1 MENFPIIVNKEKPL
15 IIIAKRS
22 ILDAGGS
29 SGNTSY
35 ILDPTYFKEC
45 LRITTSEM
53 TEPSQSGTLQL
64 LTYFM
69 PLVSFYT
76 SRKRQ
81 KISNMNGLTKNHLT
95 GYNMMTLL
103 NFIWLRVI

>member
-22 ILDAGGS
+22 ILDVGGS

-45 LRITTSEM
+45 IRITTSEM
-53 TEPSQSGTLQL
+53 TEPS
-64 LTYFM
+64 
-69 PLVSFYT
+69 
-76 SRKRQ
+76 
-81 KISNMNGLTKNHLT
+81 
-95 GYNMMTLL
+95 
-103 NFIWLRVI
+103 